1 MEDAL
6 FATIKEKSTDFT
18 NINDLI
24 QVSLLNSGDIV
35 IIYDDTIR
43 PPIFRTAIL
52 ESITHQEE
60 SFKTIILNFTSVEGE
75 KFILRK
81 FYKGTIDVFS
91 PLVVLGGELFDKYKL
106 FKVENH
112 SIGLEQLVEK
122 FKKLVQDSS
131 VVFNSSMPI
140 ENQPKTSI
148 VPEGAERGR
157 LNSVGSQ
164 LAEGGRLTP
173 SESQLL
179 GEGGRLSA
187 SGSPSLGAEGGRLSA
202 IGSPSLGAEGG
213 RLSASGSPSL
223 GAEGGRLSPKE
234 QAGLAK
240 RAAQIA
246 KAKEREQ
253 KMATK
258 SSSAKVGEGSSGAS
272 AAAGSSGASAA
283 AGSSGAS
290 AAAGSSGA
298 APPGSGVSSFRKVE
312 PTSNKQK
319 YIKYKN
325 KYINLK
331 NELLN

>member
-24 QVSLLNSGDIV
+24 QISLLNSGDIV

-202 IGSPSLGAEGG
+202 
-213 RLSASGSPSL
+213 SGSPSL

-258 SSSAKVGEGSSGAS
+258 SSSAKAGEGSSGAAS
-272 AAAGSSGASAA
+272 AAAGSSGAASAGSSGASAA
-283 AGSSGAS
+283 AGSSGA

-312 PTSNKQK
+312 PASNKQK